1 MGKSINIL
9 DKAYLQW
16 VKELTT
22 RYRQS
27 QIKAAVKVNSVLIE
41 FYWGLGSDIVS
52 LEVDN
57 KYGGKFYATLSADL
71 RKEMPGIE
79 GLSESN
85 IRYAKRFYQLYAE
98 YSRILPQVV
107 EELYNIPWGHH
118 RYIIDKCSNNP
129 NKALFYVRQTLE
141 YGWSRAMLLNF
152 LDTDLYERQGKA
164 LTNFQHT
171 MPAVTSD
178 LAQELTKDP
187 YSFDFLS
194 MRKGYNERQLKDAL
208 LMNVRI

>member
-1 MGKSINIL
+1 M
-9 DKAYLQW
+9 
-16 VKELTT
+16 KELTT

-71 RKEMPGIE
+71 RKEIPGIE

-85 IRYAKRFYQLYAE
+85 IRYTKRFYQLYAE
-98 YSRILPQVV
+98 CSRNLPQVV

-118 RYIIDKCSNNP
+118 RYITDKCSNNP

-152 LDTDLYERQGKA
+152 LDNQA
-164 LTNFQHT
+164 ANQ
-171 MPAVTSD
+171 
-178 LAQELTKDP
+178 LAYQNMSYPDFIPPKWKVP
-187 YSFDFLS
+187 YHPS
-194 MRKGYNERQLKDAL
+194 RKLKR
-208 LMNVRI
+208 N